1 MCLKSRDQQI
11 KIITYIESATEKLML
26 PINQR
31 SNRHTHKDKKS
42 NGTLKTV
49 IKSQE
54 NRIKGTKKLQNNPK
68 TVNKIAEST

>member
-31 SNRHTHKDKKS
+31 SNRDTHTQR
-42 NGTLKTV
+42 
-49 IKSQE
+49 SQTE
-54 NRIKGTKKLQNNPK
+54 H
-68 TVNKIAEST
+68 